1 MAFRANLDNI
11 AVVLYGP
18 RISENVGAAARAAW
32 NMGIKRIVIVLPE
45 SYDRQTALK
54 LATHAAAH
62 VVDSMAY
69 FDSLEEALRDFELVV
84 GMTSRKGGTRRDLL
98 SPREIAEELVGSSR
112 NNNVALLFGPEDR
125 GLTNE
130 EIRYCDRI
138 VTIPTAKFR
147 SLNLAQ
153 AVMILCYEIF
163 IASREESLILPPKQ
177 ASFWEKEAMFEN
189 LKETLV
195 KIGVIDAQNPEYRMI
210 NVRRS
215 LNRTGLLSRDVQIIR
230 GLCRQIDWYVNTR
243 VDGLVR
249 EQLGGKKKEG

>member
-1 MAFRANLDNI
+1 MSFRVDLDHI

-32 NMGIKRIVIVLPE
+32 NMGIKRIVVVSPE

-84 GMTSRKGGTRRDLL
+84 GTTSRKGGTRRDLV
-98 SPREIAEELVGSSR
+98 SPREIAGELVGVSR

-125 GLTNE
+125 GLTND

-163 IASREESLILPPKQ
+163 VASQKGSLTFPPKQ
-177 ASFWEKEAMFEN
+177 ASFREKEAMFDH

-195 KIGVIDAQNPEYRMI
+195 KIGVIDSQNPEYRMI

-215 LNRTGLLSRDVQIIR
+215 LNRNGLLSRDAQIIR
-230 GLCRQIDWYVNTR
+230 GLCRQIDWYVNKR
-243 VDGLVR
+243 VDELIKERLSGD
-249 EQLGGKKKEG
+249 KKEG